1 MAERRLSAR
10 QKSFLQGRIYFNNR
24 RSSVDCLIRDY
35 SEAGARLKFSES
47 IAVPEAIELYIPNK
61 EEIHR
66 ARVEWRSGNEMGVS
80 FGEEARSPSVVPE
93 AAGQGDLATRV
104 QALETEVAALK
115 RVVNE
120 LRSGMRK
127 HYGEMT

>member
-80 FGEEARSPSVVPE
+80 FGEEARAPSVVPE
-93 AAGQGDLATRV
+93 AAPQGDLATRV
-104 QALETEVAALK
+104 QMLEAEVAALK
-115 RVVNE
+115 RIVNE
-120 LRSGMRK
+120 LRSGLRK
-127 HYGEMT
+127 HYGEA

>member
-1 MAERRLSAR
+1 MAERRSSGR

-35 SEAGARLKFSES
+35 SETGAKLKFSES

-66 ARVEWRSGNEMGVS
+66 ARVEWRSGNEMGIS
-80 FGEEARSPSVVPE
+80 FVDEVRAPSAAPE
-93 AAGQGDLATRV
+93 AVQGDLATRV
-104 QALETEVAALK
+104 QALETEVASLK
-115 RVVNE
+115 RLLNE
-120 LRSGMRK
+120 LKSGIRK
-127 HYGEMT
+127 HYGEVA